1 MARRGGPAANSV
13 RMSRAHSASDAIPA
27 MTKIPAPPHGPR
39 FAEIG
44 LLPGVRMR
52 QLLLAF
58 AVSLITAPAD
68 LYAQGV
74 PASTQL
80 KSMDRAGRE
89 LAQRRCTQGKIIKRD
104 SRVNPHEPAFT
115 DEILRFQCPGFTAE
129 IYRAH
134 ATNPP
139 RDLPLEVQLSVQHPE
154 VPASLGVGTPV
165 ATLRRILGKPFHE
178 TGSAI
183 TYSLSDERP
192 DQDAVSFVVVNG
204 VVSAVIWS
212 WAVD

>member
-13 RMSRAHSASDAIPA
+13 RMGRAHSASDAIPA
-27 MTKIPAPPHGPR
+27 MTNIPAPPRGPR

-44 LLPGVRMR
+44 LLPSVRVR
-52 QLLLAF
+52 QLLIVF
-58 AVSLITAPAD
+58 AGSLITASAD

-89 LAQRRCTQGKIIKRD
+89 LAQRRCSQGKIIKRD
-104 SRVNPHEPAFT
+104 LVVNPYEPAVT
-115 DEILRFQCPGFTAE
+115 DEILRFQCPGFMAE

-139 RDLPLEVQLSVQHPE
+139 RDLPLEVELSAQHPK
-154 VPASLGVGTPV
+154 VPASLGVGTTV
-165 ATLRRILGKPFHE
+165 VTLRRILGEPFHE
-178 TGSAI
+178 NGSAI